1 MLIQNLELALIDI
14 CPKDGSNPII
24 PRLLSKE
31 EIEKEAERL
40 IMDINSEYVEKDDNN
55 ETKLIKFFKKTMP
68 KTENQKMN
76 DLIN

>member
-40 IMDINSEYVEKDDNN
+40 IIDINSEYV

-68 KTENQKMN
+68 NTENKKMN

>member
-40 IMDINSEYVEKDDNN
+40 IIDINSEYV